1 MNFMEAV
8 STALKNYKNL
18 HGRASRPEF
27 WYWYAFIV
35 VVNLLTS
42 LPVIYTAMMVG
53 QDQYYFVLPF
63 VTAQLAIMIFLIMPT
78 VAVVARRLRDTDL
91 SGWYMLLFLLPAIGW
106 LIMVVMMAQ
115 PSKPGANRFG
125 V

>member
-63 VTAQLAIMIFLIMPT
+63 VPAQLAIMIFLIMPT
-78 VAVVARRLRDTDL
+78 VAVVARRLHDTDL